1 MTKKSSNFFLA
12 KFNKKESDESF
23 TLLTGQGG
31 NIDVDKEK
39 ELRESI
45 DTEKAYCKVKSII
58 KQRETRKKTIY
69 LNSWRAA
76 ACIAAV
82 VVSVLLFINNP
93 LGEKE
98 IQSAQNIPVSIDST
112 LIILSLSDGT
122 IATINKQDPVVVKGK
137 NLCAM
142 NINGVLTYRPSPRS
156 KDDQYSINTITT
168 PIGKDYKVILN
179 DGSEVWMNAGSR
191 LSFPTLFNENN
202 RMVFLEGEAFFKV
215 KNTADN
221 PFTVKTE
228 NMDVR
233 VLGTCFN
240 IRAYKDENVV
250 HTTLV
255 EGSVI
260 VKNSGSS
267 NFSIELKPDEQYLL
281 DLETMGEKVRTVDAN
296 FYTAWMSNMFVFKNK
311 TLKEVLYDLNKW
323 YGFNYEFVDHD
334 AEEIRISGNIERY
347 KGLDE
352 VLGMIEELNK
362 VNIIKLSNKYMI
374 TSKK

>member
-1 MTKKSSNFFLA
+1 
-12 KFNKKESDESF
+12 
-23 TLLTGQGG
+23 
-31 NIDVDKEK
+31 
-39 ELRESI
+39 
-45 DTEKAYCKVKSII
+45 
-58 KQRETRKKTIY
+58 
-69 LNSWRAA
+69 
-76 ACIAAV
+76 
-82 VVSVLLFINNP
+82 
-93 LGEKE
+93 
-98 IQSAQNIPVSIDST
+98 
-112 LIILSLSDGT
+112 
-122 IATINKQDPVVVKGK
+122 
-137 NLCAM
+137 
-142 NINGVLTYRPSPRS
+142 
-156 KDDQYSINTITT
+156 
-168 PIGKDYKVILN
+168 
-179 DGSEVWMNAGSR
+179 
-191 LSFPTLFNENN
+191 
-202 RMVFLEGEAFFKV
+202 
-215 KNTADN
+215 
-221 PFTVKTE
+221 
-228 NMDVR
+228 VR

-281 DLETMGEKVRTVDAN
+281 NVETMGEKVRTVDAN